1 MVLEKLGLPPKP
13 SARGHSWT
21 TDAANCEGCSS
32 TFSLFN
38 RKVPDLTL
46 SLSLSHIFFLSSR
59 LSPFYILL
67 SLVWNLGTWVGG

>member
-1 MVLEKLGLPPKP
+1 LPPKP

-38 RKVPDLTL
+38 RKVPDL
-46 SLSLSHIFFLSSR
+46 SLSLSYFFSFALDLALSMSCSR
-59 LSPFYILL
+59 
-67 SLVWNLGTWVGG
+67 